1 MNQTSNPVTPLQ
13 LQMESFNSCTFTG
26 YVGRDPECKYFES
39 GTAVAEFTIAIS
51 YPKRRNAEEKEALWL
66 SVKVWGK
73 QVDNVAN
80 LIKKGSHVLL
90 QGELEQETWEKD
102 GDKRS
107 KLVLS
112 CRSFQLLDSKAQ
124 AGGGNASSG
133 GAKSSSK
140 PKGRPAPDEEEIPF

>member
-1 MNQTSNPVTPLQ
+1 MA
-13 LQMESFNSCTFTG
+13 SFNSCTFTG

-39 GTAVAEFTIAIS
+39 GSAVAEFTVAIS
-51 YPKRRNAEEKEALWL
+51 YPKRKNGEEKAALWL

-80 LIKKGSHVLL
+80 LIRKGSHVLL
-90 QGELEQETWEKD
+90 QGELEQETWEKE
-102 GDKRS
+102 GQKQS

-124 AGGGNASSG
+124 AGAGNTSYD
-133 GAKSSSK
+133 AKSSGKPQGGSK
-140 PKGRPAPDEEEIPF
+140 AEAPSTRPEDEEIPF

>member
-1 MNQTSNPVTPLQ
+1 MA
-13 LQMESFNSCTFTG
+13 SFNSCTFTG
-26 YVGRDPECKYFES
+26 YVGKDPECKYFES
-39 GTAVAEFTIAIS
+39 GTAVAEFSIAIS
-51 YPKRRNAEEKEALWL
+51 YPKRKGGEEKEALWL

-112 CRSFQLLDSKAQ
+112 CRSFQLLDSKSQ
-124 AGGGNASSG
+124 AGGNASGG

-140 PKGRPAPDEEEIPF
+140 PKGRPPEEDEIPF